1 MSLDW
6 ADAKERVRQAID
18 IVELVGDYL
27 QLRREGRGYKAIC
40 PWHDD
45 SRPSLQVNPERQSF
59 KCWVCDIG
67 GDIFSFIMKMEGVE
81 FAEAL
86 RLLADKAG
94 IQLEPRRRPDGTPAP
109 ADEKRDMLQAL
120 AWAEQRFHAYL
131 LSPEGKPALQYLTG
145 RGLTM
150 ETIVKFHC
158 GYSPNSWDWLVQ
170 QARQTQFPQAM
181 LAAVGLI
188 AERNTGS
195 GYYDRFRGRVL
206 FSIRDAQS
214 RPVGFGGRVLPG
226 ISDDSP
232 AKYVN
237 SPETPLFQ
245 KSSLLYGLDVAKESI
260 QKTGT
265 ALVMEGYTDVAIA
278 HQYGFT
284 NAVAVLGTAL
294 GQRHVKLL
302 KRFADRVVLML
313 DGDEA
318 GQRRTDEVLQ
328 LFIAENAD
336 LRVLTLPDELD
347 PADFLLER
355 GPEQFAALMERCPDA
370 LEHKYRTLAA
380 RCGGVP
386 TLHQASEIAE
396 AILDVLA
403 KSEADL
409 RNFSTD
415 LSIRANA
422 AVARLHTLTRIPED
436 KLRKSLAE
444 RRRKAAEGAS
454 RVARPTEGDAPQ
466 RRSVVED
473 DTDDAPDGPR
483 YMQAETWL
491 MEIVVHHPEMLA
503 EIAPV
508 LTRRHLR
515 RAVHRRLY
523 ARACELFEQEGSLTF
538 NTLMLE
544 FDEPRMKGMLIDLD
558 EARRAKSRPAT
569 VEEVRQLLDVLQERT
584 PTNAAPDGESPH
596 ISNSNERSAEFARLQ
611 ALLKRGRDRQGISVP
626 TEG

>member
-6 ADAKERVRQAID
+6 ADAKERVRQAVD

-131 LSPEGKPALQYLTG
+131 LSPEGKPAFQYLTD

-158 GYSPNSWDWLVQ
+158 GFSPNSWDWLVQ

-195 GYYDRFRGRVL
+195 GFYDRFRGRVL

-355 GPEQFAALMERCPDA
+355 GSEQFAALMERCPDA
-370 LEHKYRTLAA
+370 LEHKYKTLAA
-380 RCGGVP
+380 RCGGAP

-436 KLRKSLAE
+436 NF
-444 RRRKAAEGAS
+444 AS
-454 RVARPTEGDAPQ
+454 RSPNGAARPPKG
-466 RRSVVED
+466 
-473 DTDDAPDGPR
+473 
-483 YMQAETWL
+483 
-491 MEIVVHHPEMLA
+491 
-503 EIAPV
+503 
-508 LTRRHLR
+508 
-515 RAVHRRLY
+515 RAVTH
-523 ARACELFEQEGSLTF
+523 
-538 NTLMLE
+538 
-544 FDEPRMKGMLIDLD
+544 
-558 EARRAKSRPAT
+558 
-569 VEEVRQLLDVLQERT
+569 
-584 PTNAAPDGESPH
+584 
-596 ISNSNERSAEFARLQ
+596 ARLSPRQ
-611 ALLKRGRDRQGISVP
+611 RGAKRLWKTTRTTPRTARVTCKRKPGSWRSWFTAPRC
-626 TEG
+626 